1 MATLKL
7 EIVTPEEK
15 IYSED
20 VEMVTLPGSEGELG
34 VYPKHVPLLTTLVP
48 GELRVLKNGR
58 ETAMAIGEGFVEIKA
73 DAVSVLT
80 DMALE
85 SEKIDIATAEAAVER
100 AKAAMKEDQTAR
112 TGGCHSSVAAKSAC
126 PVARQTP
133 PPPRVNEG
141 RSFRAK
147 SRNPVALSFGLQ
159 RGILRLR
166 FAPLRMTSPD
176 ILGIIAGNGVYP
188 RLLADGAR
196 RAGVEKIVAAAFTD
210 ETDPVLER
218 HVNVLEWMRVGQLG
232 RLLKFFRSQDIHH
245 AIMAGQIAPKNLFDL
260 RPDLKALMLLGKL
273 KERNAESI
281 FAAIADELAKV
292 EVDLL
297 PATTFLEDSLA
308 RPGLIAGPKLSPRQE
323 HDVELG
329 WNAAKEIARLDIGQ
343 TIIIKNGTIVAV
355 EALEGTN
362 EAIKRGGTLAREG
375 AVMVKVSKPNQD
387 MRFDVPVIGV
397 ETVRIAAE
405 SGVRVIAVEAGKTLL
420 LERDAVIALANGS
433 NMSVVAR

>member
-1 MATLKL
+1 M
-7 EIVTPEEK
+7 
-15 IYSED
+15 S
-20 VEMVTLPGSEGELG
+20 
-34 VYPKHVPLLTTLVP
+34 
-48 GELRVLKNGR
+48 
-58 ETAMAIGEGFVEIKA
+58 
-73 DAVSVLT
+73 
-80 DMALE
+80 
-85 SEKIDIATAEAAVER
+85 
-100 AKAAMKEDQTAR
+100 
-112 TGGCHSSVAAKSAC
+112 SAC
-126 PVARQTP
+126 LFQIRCLAQP
-133 PPPRVNEG
+133 PLH
-141 RSFRAK
+141 A
-147 SRNPVALSFGLQ
+147 
-159 RGILRLR
+159 
-166 FAPLRMTSPD
+166 
-176 ILGIIAGNGVYP
+176 LGIIAGNGVYP

-196 RAGVEKIVAAAFTD
+196 RAGVEKIVATAFTD
-210 ETDPVLER
+210 ESDPVLER
-218 HVNVLEWMRVGQLG
+218 HVNLLEWMRVGQLG

-281 FAAIADELAKV
+281 FAAIADELAKID
-292 EVDLL
+292 VDLL

-308 RPGLIAGPKLSPRQE
+308 QPGLIAGPKLSPRQE
-323 HDVELG
+323 HDAELG
-329 WNAAKEIARLDIGQ
+329 WNVAKEIARLDIGQ
-343 TIIIKNGTIVAV
+343 TIVIKNGTIVAV

-433 NMSVVAR
+433 NMSVFAR